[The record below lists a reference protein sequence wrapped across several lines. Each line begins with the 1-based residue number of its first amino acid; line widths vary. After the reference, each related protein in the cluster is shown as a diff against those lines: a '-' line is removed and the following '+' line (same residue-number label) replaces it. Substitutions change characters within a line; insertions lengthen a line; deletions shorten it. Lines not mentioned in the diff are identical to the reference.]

1 MGGKLKNVGIVFLGF
16 LAVGA
21 VWALWIGLKLLAWIA
36 FTGLAIGV
44 GVGLAMGA
52 RSRRKLPA
60 PDDRSRLG

>member
-1 MGGKLKNVGIVFLGF
+1 M
-16 LAVGA
+16 AVCLGA